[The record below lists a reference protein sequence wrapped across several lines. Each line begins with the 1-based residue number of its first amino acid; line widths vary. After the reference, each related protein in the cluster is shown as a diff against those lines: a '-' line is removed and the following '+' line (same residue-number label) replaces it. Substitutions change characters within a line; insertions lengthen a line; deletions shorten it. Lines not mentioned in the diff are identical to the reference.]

1 MRGKLALTALS
12 ALILAAC
19 GGSDGGSASIERS
32 QGAAS
37 PAAAD
42 PAIAALAVPAGATAS
57 ARIDRRLDAARGEV
71 EVWVQLAEP
80 SVAAKRRELAPGRSL
95 KQTDA
100 GLRAALSSHRQALRE
115 RQSSMA
121 SALAALGARELGRV
135 QVAHNAIAVKVDAKR
150 VADIAAMAG
159 VVKVRPVVTYELDL
173 AETVP
178 YVGAAAVQATGVDGS
193 GVKVAVLD
201 SGIDYTH
208 RNLGGAG
215 TAAAYAAA
223 YGAGPGDAAQT
234 TLDGLFPTAKV
245 VGGYDFVGE
254 GWPNSART
262 EDPDPIDFQGHGS
275 HVADIVAG
283 RSLDGA
289 HKGVAPGASLVAV
302 KVCSAV
308 ATSCNGVALV
318 LGVDYA
324 IDPNGDGDFSDA
336 VDVINMSLG
345 SNYGQEEDDLTLAS
359 TEAVNLGVV
368 VVASA
373 GNGGNKPFV
382 TGSPAMGAGVISVA
396 QTSVPS
402 AGAIPLVVNAPAA
415 VAGTY
420 TNTNTVD
427 WAPIDR
433 TVTNDVVIAGL
444 ACVEGSVPAAVAG
457 KVALVDRGS
466 CNISE
471 KVDRA
476 ARAGAAAVILANN
489 AGGDAPSFSYGG
501 GTVFVPTIVIQNTLG
516 ATLKAAAAS
525 ATVNVTISPD
535 IRVSLVGS
543 MASTSSRGPDVSRSS
558 IKPEIGAP
566 GASLSAEVGTGNG
579 ETAFGGTSG
588 AAPMVA
594 GAAALLRQ
602 AHPSRSPAQIKAM
615 LMNSADA
622 QVFNNNATQPG
633 VLAPISRIGA
643 GELRVNRAIGLN
655 AVARNPAAGSASLPF
670 GYAEV
675 RGSTTL
681 VQELVI
687 ENFSATARTYAVGS
701 SFRYAADAASG
712 AVVVDAPSSVAV
724 PALGSAK
731 LKVKLVVDGSRLPTW
746 NLNGGTQGGNGALLE
761 SVEYDGYVTLSAG
774 GETLSVP
781 WHALLR
787 KAAATAVSRSAP
799 VAAGQTFN
807 VVNNGIEAGAF
818 DVFSLTGTSPRDY
831 ATSSFGPGSQ
841 LPLIDLKAVGVRAV
855 NVGSGPTSGLQFAI
869 AAWTKRAHPVY
880 PGGYE
885 VQIDAN
891 NDGAA
896 DFAVYQSELNGFG
909 ATGQSVVN
917 VLNLTTGANAIYF
930 FNDAD
935 LQSGNSIFTV
945 PTAAVGI
952 ADAAQPFTFT
962 VLAYDNYFTGI
973 VTDAIEGMRY
983 TAATPRYGVTG
994 SLAPIPAG
1002 GTRKLAA
1009 TPVAGGAAAS
1019 PSQSG
1024 LLLMYRRNA
1033 GSEADAVLVN

>member
-1 MRGKLALTALS
+1 MRGKLALTTLS

-19 GGSDGGSASIERS
+19 GGSDGGSAPNERS
-32 QGAAS
+32 QGLAS
-37 PAAAD
+37 QSAAD
-42 PAIAALAVPAGATAS
+42 PAIAALAVPAGAAAG
-57 ARIDRRLDAARGEV
+57 ARIDRRLGAARGEV

-80 SVAAKRRELAPGRSL
+80 SVAAKRRELAPGRAL
-95 KQTDA
+95 KHSDA

-115 RQSSMA
+115 RQAGMA
-121 SALAALGARELGRV
+121 SALAGLGARELGRV
-135 QVAHNAIAVKVDAKR
+135 QVAHNAIAVKVDATR
-150 VADIAAMAG
+150 IADIAAMSG

-234 TLDGLFPTAKV
+234 TTDGLFPTAKV

-254 GWPNSART
+254 GWPNSDRT
-262 EDPDPIDFQGHGS
+262 EDPDPIDFQGHGT

-433 TVTNDVVIAGL
+433 TVTNDVVVAGL
-444 ACVEGSVPAAVAG
+444 ACAEGSVPPAVAG

-476 ARAGAAAVILANN
+476 ARAGAAAVI
-489 AGGDAPSFSYGG
+489 
-501 GTVFVPTIVIQNTLG
+501 
-516 ATLKAAAAS
+516 
-525 ATVNVTISPD
+525 
-535 IRVSLVGS
+535 
-543 MASTSSRGPDVSRSS
+543 
-558 IKPEIGAP
+558 
-566 GASLSAEVGTGNG
+566 
-579 ETAFGGTSG
+579 
-588 AAPMVA
+588 
-594 GAAALLRQ
+594 
-602 AHPSRSPAQIKAM
+602 
-615 LMNSADA
+615 
-622 QVFNNNATQPG
+622 
-633 VLAPISRIGA
+633 
-643 GELRVNRAIGLN
+643 
-655 AVARNPAAGSASLPF
+655 
-670 GYAEV
+670 
-675 RGSTTL
+675 
-681 VQELVI
+681 
-687 ENFSATARTYAVGS
+687 
-701 SFRYAADAASG
+701 
-712 AVVVDAPSSVAV
+712 
-724 PALGSAK
+724 
-731 LKVKLVVDGSRLPTW
+731 
-746 NLNGGTQGGNGALLE
+746 
-761 SVEYDGYVTLSAG
+761 
-774 GETLSVP
+774 
-781 WHALLR
+781 
-787 KAAATAVSRSAP
+787 
-799 VAAGQTFN
+799 
-807 VVNNGIEAGAF
+807 
-818 DVFSLTGTSPRDY
+818 
-831 ATSSFGPGSQ
+831 
-841 LPLIDLKAVGVRAV
+841 
-855 NVGSGPTSGLQFAI
+855 
-869 AAWTKRAHPVY
+869 
-880 PGGYE
+880 
-885 VQIDAN
+885 
-891 NDGAA
+891 
-896 DFAVYQSELNGFG
+896 
-909 ATGQSVVN
+909 
-917 VLNLTTGANAIYF
+917 
-930 FNDAD
+930 
-935 LQSGNSIFTV
+935 
-945 PTAAVGI
+945 
-952 ADAAQPFTFT
+952 
-962 VLAYDNYFTGI
+962 
-973 VTDAIEGMRY
+973 
-983 TAATPRYGVTG
+983 
-994 SLAPIPAG
+994 
-1002 GTRKLAA
+1002 
-1009 TPVAGGAAAS
+1009 
-1019 PSQSG
+1019 
-1024 LLLMYRRNA
+1024 
-1033 GSEADAVLVN
+1033 